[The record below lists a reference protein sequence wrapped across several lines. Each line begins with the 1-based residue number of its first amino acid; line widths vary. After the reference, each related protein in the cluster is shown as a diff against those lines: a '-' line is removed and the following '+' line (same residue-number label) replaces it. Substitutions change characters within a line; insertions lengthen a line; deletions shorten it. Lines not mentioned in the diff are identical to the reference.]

1 MASEEQRMYAGVD
14 CGTQSTKVV
23 IVDTEQGVIGEASH
37 AHRLDEGEGGRREQH
52 PAEWVE
58 ALCSAFEDA
67 VAQAKIDP
75 RSIRAIGV
83 SGQQHGMVALDAQ
96 GVPLYP
102 AKLWC
107 DTETALHNE
116 ALIEKLGG
124 HQACLDTLGLM
135 LQTGYTA
142 SKVAWLRDMHPDLY
156 RRIDTLLLPHDYL
169 NYWLTGER
177 VAERGDASGT
187 GYFDTRARTW
197 HHGVFRTIAPDLDP
211 ERVLPRLIDSREPVG
226 RVLPEVAR
234 QLGLG
239 EDVLVASGGG
249 DNMMAAIGTG
259 NIAPGLVT
267 MSLGTSGTV
276 YAHADH
282 PVIEDSGL
290 VANFCASSDGWLP
303 LVCTMNVTSA
313 TTRVRELFGFDI
325 ATFGEQVAAAP
336 VGADGVM
343 VLPFFNG
350 ERVPALPHATASFV
364 GLTSRNTTPTNLCR
378 AVVEGTTFGL
388 RYGLDSLGPLAAR
401 ASQVRLVGGGAKS
414 PVWRQVVADV
424 MGVEV
429 ICPNVTEAAALGAA
443 IQAVWCDD
451 HIRGKG
457 RTLAELCDALVSLD
471 RETLTRPHAETVPR
485 YQELYR
491 TYRQALAERYGV
503 PA

>member
-1 MASEEQRMYAGVD
+1 MYAGVD

-23 IVDTEQGVIGEASH
+23 IVDTAQGVIGEASH

-52 PAEWVE
+52 PEEWIE
-58 ALCSAFEDA
+58 ALRSAFADA
-67 VAQAKIDP
+67 VEQAKIDP
-75 RSIRAIGV
+75 REIRAIGV
-83 SGQQHGMVALDAQ
+83 SGQQHGMVALDAR
-96 GVPLYP
+96 GEPLYP

-116 ALIEKLGG
+116 ALVEKLGG
-124 HQACLDTLGLM
+124 HQACLETLGLM

-142 SKVAWLRDMHPDLY
+142 SKVAWLRDTHPDLY

-169 NYWLTGER
+169 NFWLTGER
-177 VAERGDASGT
+177 VAESGDASGT
-187 GYFDTRARTW
+187 GYFDTRSRTW
-197 HHGVFRTIAPDLDP
+197 HHDVFRAIAPELDP

-226 RVLPEVAR
+226 RVRPEVAR
-234 QLGLG
+234 ELGLS
-239 EDVLVASGGG
+239 ENVLVASGGG

-276 YAHADH
+276 CAFADH
-282 PVIEDSGL
+282 PVVEAGGL

-343 VLPFFNG
+343 ILPFFNG

-364 GLTSRNTTPTNLCR
+364 GLTSRNTTPANLCR
-378 AVVEGTTFGL
+378 AVVEGTTFGM
-388 RYGLDSLGPLAAR
+388 RYGLDLLGPLAQR
-401 ASQVRLVGGGAKS
+401 ASQVRLVGGGARS
-414 PVWRQVVADV
+414 PVWRQIVADV
-424 MGVEV
+424 LDVEV

-451 HIRGKG
+451 YVRGAN
-457 RTLAELCDALVSLD
+457 RTLAELCDGLVSLD
-471 RETLTRPHAETVPR
+471 QQTLTRPQAANVPR
-485 YQELYR
+485 YQALYR
-491 TYRQALAERYGV
+491 TYRQALAERYHV
-503 PA
+503 PV